1 MKKLI
6 FLPIFFI
13 LCLALQAKGTDSEET
28 RLVTL
33 EVIPQ
38 YSSIDRDTKEIL
50 LAFKFRITKDWH
62 IYWRNPGDS
71 GIPTEIKIDTS
82 NVSAGEIMWPSPE
95 LISSSE
101 IINYGYSDSVV
112 LFVKVTPKSYNEK
125 SITIKG
131 KASWLVCKEK
141 CIGENIDFSTT
152 IKIGKVEENEIW
164 NKQKIAIPYSENS
177 NLPVYSI
184 GYVTCQFASVLKA
197 NAIQNGKEIILTLN
211 EPFNKWY
218 DLAKSKV
225 QFWANEGGLFKNVE
239 KQEVTATTIKLIQD
253 EYAETIP
260 KKFKGLLIGEKDWLG
275 HRTNAVEIE
284 VNLQTNK

>member
-1 MKKLI
+1 MKKLL
-6 FLPIFFI
+6 FLPIFLI
-13 LCLALQAKGTDSEET
+13 LGISLQAKGSASEAT
-28 RLVTL
+28 HLVSL

-38 YSSIDRDTKEIL
+38 YNSIDKETKDIL

-82 NVSAGEIMWPSPE
+82 NVSAGGIGWPCPE
-95 LISSSE
+95 LISSSD
-101 IINYGYSDSVV
+101 IINYVYSDSVV
-112 LFVKVTPKSYNEK
+112 LFVRVIPKSLTAE

-141 CIGENIDFSTT
+141 CIGESTDFSTT
-152 IKIGKVEENEIW
+152 ILIVKEALNETWKKQRIIVE
-164 NKQKIAIPYSENS
+164 YSVMPTYS
-177 NLPVYSI
+177 VSI
-184 GYVTCQFASVLKA
+184 GNKALEAFAF
-197 NAIQNGKEIILTLN
+197 QNGKEIILTLS
-211 EPFNKWY
+211 EPFKQQY

-239 KQEVTATTIKLIQD
+239 KQEATATTIKLIQD
-253 EYAETIP
+253 EYTETLP
-260 KKFKGLLIGEKDWLG
+260 KKFRGLLIGEKGWEDQHKKG
-275 HRTNAVEIE
+275 IEIE